1 MMRKWMAISVMLWIV
16 SLLAVSGQTVGQRK
30 RVTLD
35 TSEGKIVLELYDET
49 PLHRDQFL
57 NHVRKGVY
65 DGRTFNRVIRD
76 FVVQCGEEEE
86 ADVIPAEIHYP
97 QLFHRRGV
105 LAMGRCTADP
115 THELK
120 SANEQFYIVWGCLH
134 DERRLQQ
141 ADSLMQ
147 VRSYGRHR
155 MDPEVRQ
162 YYRQHPGLP
171 ALDGSYTIFGEVVEG
186 LEIVE
191 RIQATRTNAE
201 DRPLQPITIHKAFV
215 NL

>member
-1 MMRKWMAISVMLWIV
+1 MRKWMAVSVMLWIV
-16 SLLAVSGQTVGQRK
+16 SLWTVTGQTTGERK
-30 RVTLD
+30 QVTLD

-86 ADVIPAEIHYP
+86 ADVIPAEIQYP
-97 QLFHRRGV
+97 QIFHRPGV

-134 DERRLQQ
+134 DAKRLQQ

-162 YYRQHPGLP
+162 YYQEHPGLP

-191 RIQATRTNAE
+191 RIQATQTNAE
-201 DRPLQPITIHKAFV
+201 DRPIQPITIHKAFV
-215 NL
+215 NF

>member
-1 MMRKWMAISVMLWIV
+1 MRKWMAVSVMLWIV
-16 SLLAVSGQTVGQRK
+16 SLWTVTGQTTGERK
-30 RVTLD
+30 QVTLD

-57 NHVRKGVY
+57 NHVRTGVY

-86 ADVIPAEIHYP
+86 ADVIPAEIQYP
-97 QLFHRRGV
+97 QIFHRRGV

-134 DERRLQQ
+134 DAKRLQQ

-162 YYRQHPGLP
+162 YYQEHPGLP

-191 RIQATRTNAE
+191 RIQATQTNAE
-201 DRPLQPITIHKAFV
+201 DRPIQPITIHKAFV
-215 NL
+215 NF

>member
-1 MMRKWMAISVMLWIV
+1 MRKWMAVSVMLWIV
-16 SLLAVSGQTVGQRK
+16 SLWTVTGKTTGERK
-30 RVTLD
+30 QVTLD

-86 ADVIPAEIHYP
+86 ADVIPAEIQYP
-97 QLFHRRGV
+97 QIFHRRGV

-134 DERRLQQ
+134 DAKRLQQ

-162 YYRQHPGLP
+162 YYQEHPGLP

-191 RIQATRTNAE
+191 RIQATQTNAE
-201 DRPLQPITIHKAFV
+201 DRPIQPITIHKAFV
-215 NL
+215 NF

>member
-1 MMRKWMAISVMLWIV
+1 MRKWMAVSVMLWIV
-16 SLLAVSGQTVGQRK
+16 SLWTVTGQTTGERK
-30 RVTLD
+30 QVTLD

-86 ADVIPAEIHYP
+86 ADVIPAEIQYP
-97 QLFHRRGV
+97 QIFHRRGV

-134 DERRLQQ
+134 DAQRLQQ

-162 YYRQHPGLP
+162 YYQEHPGLP

-191 RIQATRTNAE
+191 RIQATQTNTE
-201 DRPLQPITIHKAFV
+201 DRPIQPITIHKAFV
-215 NL
+215 NF